1 MNRFW
6 TKSLGQIALCGAT
19 IALLSGCGNKGSG
32 AGTEAGQAAG
42 GVAPPAPVAEIAG
55 NYSIRGTNPG
65 GGAAYTGS
73 LLITKRDKVYQ
84 FSWKSGAQGYDGV
97 GVVTDSTVGV
107 AFANGNDGKGCS
119 VVHYKIDPSGALAGR
134 WGAWGENAS
143 GTENATRD
151 GGAGGLDGTY
161 SVTGSRLDGAAY
173 KGSLTVAAQGAGFL
187 FSWSTGDNSQGFG
200 IRKGS
205 YVSVGIGGEQ
215 CGFVAYEIKPD
226 GTLEGQWSSFKSK
239 SIGTEVATK
248 TK

>member
-1 MNRFW
+1 MR
-6 TKSLGQIALCGAT
+6 TRSVLQVATCGVA
-19 IALLSGCGNKGSG
+19 IALLAGCGNKASG
-32 AGTEAGQAAG
+32 DAG
-42 GVAPPAPVAEIAG
+42 GQVGGGAQPSGPAPEIAG

-97 GVVTDSTVGV
+97 GVVTDNTVGV

-151 GGAGGLDGTY
+151 GGAGGLDGSYT
-161 SVTGSRLDGAAY
+161 VTGSRLDGAAY